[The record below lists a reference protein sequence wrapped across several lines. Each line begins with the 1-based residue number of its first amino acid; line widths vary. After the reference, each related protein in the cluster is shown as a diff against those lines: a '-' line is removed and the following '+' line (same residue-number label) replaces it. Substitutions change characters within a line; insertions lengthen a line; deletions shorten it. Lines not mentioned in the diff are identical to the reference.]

1 MVKKKNRNIVLIK
14 SITELKKET
23 NYADFQYKKYFIHLC
38 NLIPNKKAEKLE
50 IEKVNSQ
57 NIENSGLVYVF
68 VINKKIFKIGQ
79 TITTIAKRIQ
89 SYNCGKTEYRIAGTN
104 STTNYF
110 VLQSLLNINKTIN
123 VYAFFPETPEYT
135 IFGKKYQSSYPPTK
149 TAEHKILEDFI
160 SKFGQ
165 KPIGCTQS

>member
-38 NLIPNKKAEKLE
+38 NLIPNKKVEKLE

-79 TITTIAKRIQ
+79 TITPITKRIQ
-89 SYNCGKTEYRIAGTN
+89 SYNCGKKANKETA
-104 STTNYF
+104 STTNSF

-135 IFGKKYQSSYPPTK
+135 IFGKKHQSSYPPTK